1 MDNNE
6 KFGSIND
13 LYKRVLPALQAKI
26 SELKRENINFVD
38 IIDIWQYC
46 IENIWKNK
54 SDLRIYELVDD
65 ILNVDGLKLE
75 IYVRKNILNNRK
87 SIDKE
92 W

>member
-38 IIDIWQYC
+38 TIDIWQYC

-92 W
+92 